1 MSEKYNVASSL
12 RRNVRL
18 ILVKTANRM
27 DNFKGTTSSCD
38 ACARWSGDSHT
49 ELGS

>member
-18 ILVKTANRM
+18 ILVKQDANRM
-27 DNFKGTTSSCD
+27 DNF
-38 ACARWSGDSHT
+38 
-49 ELGS
+49 